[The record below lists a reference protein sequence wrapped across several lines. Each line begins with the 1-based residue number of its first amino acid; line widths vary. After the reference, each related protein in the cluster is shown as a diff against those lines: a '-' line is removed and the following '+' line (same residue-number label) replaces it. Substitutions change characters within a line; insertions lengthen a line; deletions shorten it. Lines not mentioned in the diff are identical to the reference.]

1 MIQMEDIKLM
11 SRTLVES
18 HNSRGFGLCRL
29 TTKGPVPVGVLIN
42 ISLEPAVVEGKTLRA
57 KADIRKFLWD
67 MSVKRGPSLRR
78 KDRTWIWSNYMA
90 AENKSVVGLATMVRR
105 DVAERLLTRN
115 NEYQW
120 IEVQP

>member
-1 MIQMEDIKLM
+1 
-11 SRTLVES
+11 
-18 HNSRGFGLCRL
+18 
-29 TTKGPVPVGVLIN
+29 
-42 ISLEPAVVEGKTLRA
+42 
-57 KADIRKFLWD
+57 
-67 MSVKRGPSLRR
+67 
-78 KDRTWIWSNYMA
+78 MA